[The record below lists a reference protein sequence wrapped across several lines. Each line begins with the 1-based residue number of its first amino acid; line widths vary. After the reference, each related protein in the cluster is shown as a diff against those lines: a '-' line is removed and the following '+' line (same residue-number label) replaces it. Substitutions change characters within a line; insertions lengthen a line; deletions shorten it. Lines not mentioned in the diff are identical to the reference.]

1 MEDNGTPNLTS
12 TAHVTVDRPQA
23 GHSELDGTSANEILI
38 GTTSADTLVGN
49 GGSDILVGNGGANHF
64 LYNAITDGGTILNQ
78 AGADHILDFNNAALG
93 GDSIDVSASAFGG
106 GLVAGNDASGIF
118 GSSANDTF
126 GSPTERFHFN
136 TSTHTLLYDSNGSA
150 AGGTQVAL
158 AVLEHAATVDATHI
172 HAVA

>member
-1 MEDNGTPNLTS
+1 VEDNGTPNLTS
-12 TAHVTVDRPQA
+12 TAHVTIDRLQA
-23 GHSELDGTSANEILI
+23 GHSELDGTSASEILI

-64 LYNAITDGGTILNQ
+64 LYNATTDGGTIANQ
-78 AGADHILDFNNAALG
+78 AGADHILDFNTAL

-118 GSSANDTF
+118 GSSANDNF

-136 TSTHTLLYDSNGSA
+136 TSTHTLLYDSNGSV